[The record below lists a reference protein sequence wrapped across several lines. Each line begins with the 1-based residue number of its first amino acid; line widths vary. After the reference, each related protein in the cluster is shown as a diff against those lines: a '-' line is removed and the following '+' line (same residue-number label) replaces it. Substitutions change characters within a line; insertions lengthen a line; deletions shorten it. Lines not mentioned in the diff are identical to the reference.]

1 VLVETG
7 IDGSRVE
14 AQGSVD
20 GRCKSPTRGS
30 EKHNRAVLRVDMEAM
45 DEQATED
52 IVEHVVV
59 HCNECVISGAHR
71 FGHAGK

>member
-30 EKHNRAVLRVDMEAM
+30 EKHNRAVWGLTCKPWTNKQRK
-45 DEQATED
+45 
-52 IVEHVVV
+52 I
-59 HCNECVISGAHR
+59 
-71 FGHAGK
+71 